1 MSISWNPPAETGR
14 KIIAVSPI
22 TEGNSMGMI
31 WDDMGI
37 LGILWELYK
46 TIRDNIE
53 IILRLNGMIW
63 RFPES

>member
-37 LGILWELYK
+37 LGILWE
-46 TIRDNIE
+46 TTNCTRDIRDNMG
-53 IILRLNGMIW
+53 IIQDNPG
-63 RFPES
+63 